1 MYKIDFIGEKSM
13 NSETYWIISLN
24 NWDLA
29 ESFGLNT
36 NILETNLI
44 NLAVVIGVLVYF
56 GKGVLT
62 TILNNR
68 KETILSTIRDAEER
82 YQEAIEKLNQA
93 RTQLEQAK
101 AKAEEIR
108 VNGILQMEREKQ
120 ELIKAADEDSKRL
133 EEAKNMTIRFDEQ
146 KAIVQIRQ
154 QVSRLTVKRALEIIN
169 SRLNGDLHARMI
181 DYHIGLFKAMK
192 TSASAE

>member
-56 GKGVLT
+56 GKGVC
-62 TILNNR
+62 
-68 KETILSTIRDAEER
+68 AE
-82 YQEAIEKLNQA
+82 
-93 RTQLEQAK
+93 
-101 AKAEEIR
+101 
-108 VNGILQMEREKQ
+108 
-120 ELIKAADEDSKRL
+120 
-133 EEAKNMTIRFDEQ
+133 
-146 KAIVQIRQ
+146 
-154 QVSRLTVKRALEIIN
+154 
-169 SRLNGDLHARMI
+169 
-181 DYHIGLFKAMK
+181 
-192 TSASAE
+192 

>member
-1 MYKIDFIGEKSM
+1 M
-13 NSETYWIISLN
+13 NSGTYWIISSN

-36 NILETNLI
+36 NIIETNLI

-133 EEAKNMTIRFDEQ
+133 EEAKNITIRFAEQ
-146 KAIVQIRQ
+146 KAIVQVRQ
-154 QVSRLTVKRALEIIN
+154 QVSRLTVKRALEVITN
-169 SRLNGDLHARMI
+169 RLNLDLHARMI

-192 TSASAE
+192 TSSF